1 MFLLLVL
8 ISVLIA
14 AQTVQTAFIP
24 VSRSSSSSF
33 SGNSSEI
40 TLSQLDAIINGTT
53 CPLKGSQFLDEC
65 RTAAQ
70 ALPFVNKGFAD
81 YNITTVGEKAAL
93 LSLMSFESG
102 GFQFNI
108 NHFPGNPG
116 QGTRNLMEFPS
127 VYQYALS
134 TPFLSKQTLALI
146 PNIKHNKST
155 CNISLSSLSNN
166 LPDKTKNVIRAVVL
180 GDGLSFAS
188 AMWFYTQSGATQIG
202 QPGPGCLKLPGMV
215 QGLQAQTEAGWEN
228 YITDCV
234 GTTVTYERRKSYLTT
249 LQILNGAD
257 AQ

>member
-1 MFLLLVL
+1 MFLTFLLLIL
-8 ISVLIA
+8 NALQT
-14 AQTVQTAFIP
+14 AQAAFIP
-24 VSRSSSSSF
+24 VSRSSSSS
-33 SGNSSEI
+33 SSNSSEI

-53 CPLKGSQFLDEC
+53 CPLKGSESLDEC

-70 ALPFVNKGFAD
+70 ALPFVNKGFSD
-81 YNITTVGEKAAL
+81 YNITSVGEKAAL

-116 QGTRNLMEFPS
+116 QGTRNLMEFPA

-134 TPFLSKQTLALI
+134 TPFLSNQTLALL
-146 PNIKHNKST
+146 PNLKKHKGRTSYA
-155 CNISLSSLSNN
+155 SLSSLPNTLSNQ
-166 LPDKTKNVIRAVVL
+166 TKNAIRAVVL

-202 QPGPGCLKLPGMV
+202 QPGQGCTQIAGLV
-215 QGLQAQTEAGWEN
+215 QGLQAQTEAGWEH

-234 GTTVTYERRKSYLTT
+234 GTTVTDERREDYLRT
-249 LQILNGAD
+249 LKILNGNT
-257 AQ
+257 

>member
-1 MFLLLVL
+1 MQQDLTLNLE
-8 ISVLIA
+8 
-14 AQTVQTAFIP
+14 TVSTATKRRK
-24 VSRSSSSSF
+24 V
-33 SGNSSEI
+33 GNSSEI
-40 TLSQLDAIINGTT
+40 TLSQLDAVINGTS

-127 VYQYALS
+127 V
-134 TPFLSKQTLALI
+134 
-146 PNIKHNKST
+146 
-155 CNISLSSLSNN
+155 N
-166 LPDKTKNVIRAVVL
+166 LPDETKNIIRAVVL

-188 AMWFYTQSGATQIG
+188 AMWFYTQSRATQLG
-202 QPGPGCLKLPGMV
+202 QPGQGCLKLPGMV
-215 QGLQAQTEAGWEN
+215 QGLQAQTQAGWEN
-228 YITDCV
+228 YITNCV
-234 GTTVTYERRKSYLTT
+234 GTTVTDERRKSYLTT
-249 LQILNGAD
+249 LQILNGND
-257 AQ
+257 A

>member
-108 NHFPGNPG
+108 NH
-116 QGTRNLMEFPS
+116 
-127 VYQYALS
+127 

-146 PNIKHNKST
+146 PNIKHNKSKS
-155 CNISLSSLSNN
+155 NISLSSLSNN
-166 LPDKTKNVIRAVVL
+166 LPDETKNIIRAVVL

-188 AMWFYTQSGATQIG
+188 AMWFYTQSGATQLG
-202 QPGPGCLKLPGMV
+202 QPGQGCLKLPGMV
-215 QGLQAQTEAGWEN
+215 QGLQAQTQAGWEN
-228 YITDCV
+228 YITNCV
-234 GTTVTYERRKSYLTT
+234 GTTITDERRKSYLTT
-249 LQILNGAD
+249 LQILNGND
-257 AQ
+257 A